1 MAQFTLDTPLSLCL
15 GKAATKRLTEAGFM
29 TAGDLLYLA
38 PRRYYTWGTLTNI
51 GWLREGDE
59 ATALV
64 RVTSANMVQNRSGR
78 GVRFVVSVTD
88 GQQNL
93 TLTFFAKN
101 QYMLSPHQR
110 MLQPGATVLVSGKVG
125 AYQGNL
131 QMVQPE
137 FEELEDSSPE
147 AAARRAG
154 RPIPIYRSI
163 SGLPSWKVGALIRT
177 VLEGLDPDSVPR
189 VIPEPVR
196 QRYGLTTGTQAL
208 NWLHVPTQKV
218 DWEIAKRTLAWEEAL
233 VLQMALLSGRVD
245 ATGKRVRRAY
255 PLNTGVGAA
264 SSGAPLQGATA
275 DEAVETPR
283 TSMAKALIQAL
294 PFRLTDS
301 QQVAWEEIAGSLGSE
316 EPMQRLLQAD
326 VGAGKTVVA
335 LLAMVSAVDTGLQ
348 AAMLAPTE
356 VLARQHYVSL
366 HRMLDAAGLDVPIHL
381 LTGKRPGVERDAA
394 LSALAGG
401 EPAIVVGTHALIQD
415 GVEIPKLALLVVD
428 EQHRFGVAQRDKLR
442 EGRDITPHLLVMTAT
457 PIPRTIAMTVFGDL
471 DVTLMKGMPPG
482 RKPVQTHLINNH
494 NKVWME
500 RIWSRARE
508 EVETGG
514 RVFIVCPRIDVKPE
528 EGIDAGA
535 DAELLEDGEADDGSV
550 WADVPAASVVVD
562 DLRNMPEL
570 DGIRIGLAHGRRTP
584 EENAQAFADFATGD
598 APILVATTVIEVGV
612 DVPEATLMVVLGAQR
627 FGLSQLHQLRGR
639 VGRSDAQSVCLLVSP
654 PTDNKVTAQRLQAM
668 AETTDGFALAE
679 VDLRLRSEGDVLGQS
694 QSGRFSGLRFLSIRS
709 DAGVIASA
717 RAVAEEILEDDP
729 SLNRYGDLR
738 VQVARSIGDDV
749 VWLERS

>member
-15 GKAATKRLTEAGFM
+15 GKAATKKLTEAGLM

-38 PRRYYTWGTLTNI
+38 PRRYYTWGKLTNI
-51 GWLREGDE
+51 GWLREGQE

-64 RVTSANMVQNRSGR
+64 QVLNANMVQNRSGR
-78 GVRFVVSVTD
+78 GVRFVVTVTD

-93 TLTFFAKN
+93 SLTFFAKN

-125 AYQGNL
+125 SYQGNI

-177 VLEGLDPDSVPR
+177 VLEGLDPNSVPE
-189 VIPEPVR
+189 VLPGPVR
-196 QRYGLTTGTQAL
+196 DRYGLTTGLQAL
-208 NWLHVPTQKV
+208 KWLHVPMQKV

-233 VLQMALLSGRVD
+233 VLQTALLSGRLD
-245 ATGKRVRRAY
+245 ATGKRIRKAHS
-255 PLNTGVGAA
+255 LTTGVGAHGA
-264 SSGAPLQGATA
+264 SDPQRTMT
-275 DEAVETPR
+275 ET
-283 TSMAKALIQAL
+283 LIDAL
-294 PFRLTDS
+294 PFSLTDS
-301 QQVAWEEIAGSLGSE
+301 QQFAWAEISGSLNSE

-326 VGAGKTVVA
+326 VGAGKTVMA
-335 LLAMVSAVDTGLQ
+335 LLAMVAAVDTGLQ

-366 HRMLDAAGLDVPIHL
+366 QKMLAGANLDIPLHL
-381 LTGKRPGVERDAA
+381 LTGKRPGAERDAA

-415 GVEIPKLALLVVD
+415 GVEIPNLALLVVD

-442 EGRDITPHLLVMTAT
+442 EGRDFTPHLLVMTAT

-508 EVETGG
+508 EVEGGG
-514 RVFIVCPRIDVKPE
+514 RVFVVCPRIDTKLDE
-528 EGIDAGA
+528 ETETSE
-535 DAELLEDGEADDGSV
+535 DAEAPKGSGAQTDGLLIDDATVDGSV
-550 WADVPAASVVVD
+550 DSDVPAASVVID
-562 DLRNMPEL
+562 DLRHMPEL

-584 EENAQAFADFATGD
+584 EENAQAFAEFASGD
-598 APILVATTVIEVGV
+598 VPILVATTVIEVGV

-654 PTDNKVTAQRLQAM
+654 PTDNKTTAQRLQAM

-717 RAVAEEILEDDP
+717 RAAAEEILEADP
-729 SLNRYGDLR
+729 SLSNYHDLK
-738 VQVARSIGDDV
+738 VQVTRSIGDDV